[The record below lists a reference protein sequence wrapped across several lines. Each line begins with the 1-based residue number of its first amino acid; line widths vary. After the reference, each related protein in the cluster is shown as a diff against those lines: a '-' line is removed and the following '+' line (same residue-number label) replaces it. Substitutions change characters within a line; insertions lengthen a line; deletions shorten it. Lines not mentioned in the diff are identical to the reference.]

1 MSETPDT
8 NSMQAQAGSSPVA
21 QDWAGAMVMPSRLVH
36 PERIIACYDD
46 AISLDVAA
54 QLQRSDRVQRQ
65 LAILLMDHFG
75 LPAMPDPAGL
85 DEADLSLMA
94 APADQIS
101 ALVPLAGAVF
111 WAHVLASE
119 IRTSEVA
126 EIKRRIG
133 DDAFQ
138 TALAN
143 RDLAGNLPGPDNLDA
158 LQAAVD
164 ADGYRCLTGW
174 HHALPSG
181 AGAWARLKHAN
192 DKFFVPFEEPRQ
204 RALGASI
211 MRRLALS
218 LTLPSASGEAQ

>member
-1 MSETPDT
+1 VSETPDT
-8 NSMQAQAGSSPVA
+8 SSVQAKTGPSPVA
-21 QDWAGAMVMPSRLVH
+21 QDWTGAMAMPARLVH
-36 PERIIACYDD
+36 PERLIACYDD
-46 AISLDVAA
+46 AISLDVAV
-54 QLQRSDRVQRQ
+54 QLQSSDRVQRQ

-75 LPAMPDPAGL
+75 LPNLPDPADL
-85 DEADLSLMA
+85 DQADLSLVA
-94 APADQIS
+94 APAEQIS

-119 IRTSEVA
+119 IRASEVA

-133 DDAFQ
+133 DGAFQ

-143 RDLAGNLPGPDNLDA
+143 RDLSSNLPGPDNLDT

-164 ADGYRCLTGW
+164 GDGYRCLTSW

-192 DKFFVPFEEPRQ
+192 DKFFVPFPEPRE
-204 RALGASI
+204 RVLGASI

-218 LTLPSASGEAQ
+218 LTLQPAPGEAQ